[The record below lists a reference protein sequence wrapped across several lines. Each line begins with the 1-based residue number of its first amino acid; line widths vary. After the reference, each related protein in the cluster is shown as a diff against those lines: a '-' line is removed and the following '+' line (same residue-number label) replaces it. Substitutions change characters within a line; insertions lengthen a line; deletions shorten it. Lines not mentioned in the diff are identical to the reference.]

1 MSSDEDPVLLQ
12 LAADISDGAEVDW
25 ESERWGRPELDRAL
39 AGLMRVQSLARA
51 LRAIHESSGDD
62 LADDAFVAGTP
73 AVQRDEILNLEG
85 KSWGPLQV
93 RERIGSGGFGVVYR
107 AFDPS
112 LQRDVA
118 LKIWRE
124 EAVRTTGTE
133 ARRLASV
140 KQANILVV
148 HGTARHDGFAGM
160 WTELLE
166 GVTLE
171 ESLKKEGPFS
181 FPEVQRIGVELC
193 HALETIHQRGMLHR
207 DVKTFNVARESD
219 GRVVLLDF
227 GSVGDLGR
235 KGVLETTQRR
245 GTPLSM
251 APEVLKGQEAGPA
264 ADIYGLGVLL
274 YRILTGH
281 YPIEAETLKDLL
293 EAHGR
298 HVVTPIVKW
307 RADVPAGLARVIE
320 TALSADPRQRFQSAE
335 AMGVTLEAVRSAEGA
350 DLSPAAAASSR
361 TGALG
366 RLRARIAGWF
376 GRRG

>member
-160 WTELLE
+160 WTELLQ

-171 ESLKKEGPFS
+171 ESLKKDGPF
-181 FPEVQRIGVELC
+181 PLREVQRIGVELC
-193 HALETIHQRGMLHR
+193 GALEAIHRRGMLHR

-235 KGVLETTQRR
+235 KGVLETAQRR

-251 APEVLKGQEAGPA
+251 APEVLKGEDAGPA

-298 HVVTPIVKW
+298 HVVTPIAKW
-307 RADVPAGLARVIE
+307 RSDVPPGFARIVE
-320 TALSADPRQRFQSAE
+320 TALSAKPQQRFQSAE
-335 AMGVTLEAVRSAEGA
+335 VMGAALSGVLDAEEASAPPVVAGRRPG
-350 DLSPAAAASSR
+350 S
-361 TGALG
+361 ALG
-366 RLRARIAGWF
+366 RLRARIAALF
-376 GRRG
+376 GGRS